1 MNVSSILFDF
11 FFSQILDAFISSR
24 SEHELVEIHT
34 ILMDN
39 LVHVQGALTN
49 MEMVLKN
56 TVGNPGILKQPPSS
70 PAITPSP
77 SKDVTSVDIITTL

>member
-1 MNVSSILFDF
+1 MLSILFR
-11 FFSQILDAFISSR
+11 SHILDAFISSR
-24 SEHELVEIHT
+24 TEQELVEIHG
-34 ILMDN
+34 ILMEN
-39 LVHVQGALTN
+39 LVHVQSALSQ

-56 TVGNPGILKQPPSS
+56 NVGNPGILKQPPSS

>member
-1 MNVSSILFDF
+1 
-11 FFSQILDAFISSR
+11 
-24 SEHELVEIHT
+24 
-34 ILMDN
+34 MDN
-39 LVHVQGALTN
+39 LVHVQSALTN

-70 PAITPSP
+70 PVITPSP